1 MKTPYKEI
9 TFNLFSIYFYKSGN
23 FSEFPIELFAIDSRS
38 LFSLSVDNSCKIYLD
53 ILFIKFEL

>member
-1 MKTPYKEI
+1 MKITHKEV
-9 TFNLFSIYFYKSGN
+9 TFDLFSIYFYKDEN
-23 FSEFPIELFAIDSRS
+23 YTEFSIELFTIGSRS